1 MTSGEG
7 GRIVDLISSFYV
19 FPANLKAVWLGE
31 GSKKEEQ
38 SDEHEIALSEAR
50 NKLDIPTDS
59 PRKAQLWDLVVLG
72 RATGI
77 IVKGDAYWWD
87 FPEKAGAESEEEWQQ
102 RFAKWTRQAPLPVT
116 WQHLPA
122 ASTFPASFGT
132 AEDEMLSTMP
142 MTWYQLD
149 EIFSAAELAKA
160 GKPKDQ
166 KAWRGSVTLAIHSN
180 RAFLSYGV
188 LQVPSDSF
196 LPGKR
201 NVIVRQIEHKM
212 GRSAIRLWP
221 GITSGQK
228 TPGKYWL
235 SVLHRARKLILAA
248 DTRLSEAA
256 TASKYDSKPALRWW
270 KNTDE
275 DEARGDN
282 EVISE
287 GDVIFLDPGDRAA
300 GREKEDILPLIQPQ
314 FAEKTLT
321 IAQFALEKAARVSGA
336 FESLE
341 GGFGPSG
348 QPAWSRNFSAE
359 LAKGKLTPLTD
370 GVVAMDVDIFD
381 SIRRAIIA
389 FDETVFLHGE
399 KGAMKL
405 VPEQLK
411 GWGAGLKGEYKLR
424 IPINRRADMSLGMEL
439 MAQRTAA
446 NAIGPSDPWIL
457 ETLFDIGQPMEEY
470 KKTLRWDFLKSDQ
483 MKNRLLKTALDEAD
497 VELADEEEGVTIEAL
512 LALEAEGR
520 LPEGAA
526 QTIMQALGGGN
537 GARPREPSAP
547 RTGGVNPE
555 TAGSIRAQSPFSVG
569 LTGPQPAEE
578 G

>member
-7 GRIVDLISSFYV
+7 ARIVDLISSFYI
-19 FPANLKAVWLGE
+19 FPAELKAIWLGE
-31 GSKKEEQ
+31 GEKKENQ
-38 SDEHEIALSEAR
+38 SEETEIGLSEAR
-50 NKLDIPTDS
+50 NKLDISTDS
-59 PRKAQLWDLVVLG
+59 PRKAQLRDLVVLG

-87 FPEKAGAESEEEWQQ
+87 FPTKTAGQSEEEWQKV
-102 RFAKWTRQAPLPVT
+102 FANWTRQAPLPIM

-122 ASTFPASFGT
+122 ASTFPPSFGT
-132 AEDEMLSTMP
+132 SEDEMLSTMA

-149 EIFSAAELAKA
+149 EIFSPAELKKA
-160 GKPKDQ
+160 GMPKDQ
-166 KAWRGSVTLAIHSN
+166 GAWRRKVTLAIHSN
-180 RAFLSYGV
+180 RAFLSYAV
-188 LQVPSDSF
+188 LQVENTGF
-196 LPGKR
+196 MPGKH
-201 NVIVRQIEHKM
+201 NEMIRQIEHKM

-228 TPGKYWL
+228 EPGKYWL
-235 SVLHRARKLILAA
+235 SVLHPARKLIVAA

-256 TASKYDSKPALRWW
+256 TASKYDSKPALKWW

-275 DEARGDN
+275 DSARGDE

-287 GDVIFLDPGDRAA
+287 GDVIFLDPGDPLS
-300 GREKEDILPLIQPQ
+300 GRQKEDILPLIQPQ

-321 IAQFALEKAARVSGA
+321 IAQFALEKAARATGA

-341 GGFGPSG
+341 GGFGPAG

-359 LAKGKLTPLTD
+359 LAKGKLTGLTD

-399 KGAMKL
+399 AGAMKL
-405 VPEQLK
+405 VPEKLK
-411 GWGAGLKGEYKLR
+411 GWGAGLRGEYNLR
-424 IPINRRADMSLGMEL
+424 IPINKRADYSLGMEL

-457 ETLFDIGQPMEEY
+457 QELFGIGKPMEQYKETLLWE
-470 KKTLRWDFLKSDQ
+470 FLKSDQ

-497 VELADEEEGVTIEAL
+497 VELTDEDEGLTIESL
-512 LALEAEGR
+512 LDLEAQGL

-537 GARPREPSAP
+537 GRPREPSAP

-555 TAGSIRAQSPFSVG
+555 AAGVIRAESPFSVR
-569 LTGPQPAEE
+569 LTGPQPSEE